1 MNGAYQLS
9 KLKCLLIDAAKDF
22 LISPDYISS
31 LPLART
37 EGSLKRRFKA
47 KSYNDLAKRLRAKTG
62 TLTKP
67 VSVTAI
73 AGYLQHPSHGL
84 LAFSIIQNGIKAK
97 SQPNIVELRAKQ
109 EKIIYDIYKK

>member
-1 MNGAYQLS
+1 MLEIWNS
-9 KLKCLLIDAAKDF
+9 LLIDAAKDF

-47 KSYNDLAKRLRAKTG
+47 KTYDNLANRLRAKTG
-62 TLTKP
+62 TLTRP

-73 AGYLQHPSHGL
+73 AGYLQHPHGL
-84 LAFSIIQNGIKAK
+84 LAFSIIQNGIKGK
-97 SQPNIVELRAKQ
+97 PQPNIVELRAKQ